1 MSSILL
7 SNPFVP
13 APAQA
18 QPAGS
23 EPQTALAV
31 APTQSAVASGDTGGA
46 TAHSGNGSGFG
57 SGAGHQ
63 ALFKQAKGGGGVT
76 TDRPPDATPSS
87 VVNARAQD
95 EENPLGT
102 DLPEVEMPNPLPTS
116 PILQRMSEKD

>member
-18 QPAGS
+18 QPAGP

-31 APTQSAVASGDTGGA
+31 APTQSAGASGDTGGA

-63 ALFKQAKGGGGVT
+63 ALFKQAKGGSDVT
-76 TDRPPDATPSS
+76 TSRPPDATPSY

-95 EENPLGT
+95 EENPL
-102 DLPEVEMPNPLPTS
+102 D
-116 PILQRMSEKD
+116 ILSETL